1 MKLKCYVVD
10 DEQTSV
16 ENICRY
22 IKSTEGLEL
31 IGYDTDEKKAMEK
44 LLQKEIVPDILFL
57 DIMMPHINGIEFAS
71 KLDPKTAIV
80 FISGHE
86 TFALPAFKYG
96 AAYLLK
102 PLNREDFM
110 EAIKKVRQIFE
121 GINPQLQIRENLLLI
136 KDGRKGSYI
145 HIKLPDLLFIES
157 ESNYMKFMMSDGSKH
172 LAYTSLTALEKRLS
186 GLGFWRVHKKFII
199 NLQFMVAIANG
210 SIQIKDRYF
219 IPIGQKY
226 RDGFIDEVEKN
237 LPE

>member
-10 DEQTSV
+10 DEQTSI

-31 IGYDTDEKKAMEK
+31 IGYDTDEQIAMAK

-57 DIMMPHINGIEFAS
+57 DIMMPHINGIEFAG
-71 KLDPKTAIV
+71 KLDITTAIV

-102 PLNREDFM
+102 PLNREDFL

-136 KDGRKGSYI
+136 KDGKKGSYI
-145 HIKLPDLLFIES
+145 HVNLADLLYIES
-157 ESNYMKFMMSDGSKH
+157 ESNYMKLIMANGSKH
-172 LAYTSLTALEKRLS
+172 LAYTSLTSLEKRLS
-186 GLGFWRVHKKFII
+186 GLGFWRVHKKFIV
-199 NLQFMVAIANG
+199 NLRHIVAITNG
-210 SIQIKDRYF
+210 SIQIKERHF

-226 RDGFIDEVEKN
+226 RDGFISEMEKN